1 MAAYSQERNVDLP
14 QCGGSVDLCSAY
26 QSLGIGR
33 DRSVAGLLDDAL
45 HHVRFVVREEESFA
59 KARRRPTCEGI
70 LDSGIRVGLEG
81 IEEGSAK
88 R

>member
-1 MAAYSQERNVDLP
+1 MAAYSQKRNVDLP
-14 QCGGSVDLCSAY
+14 QCGGNVDLCSAY

-45 HHVRFVVREEESFA
+45 HHVRLVLREEEFFA

-70 LDSGIRVGLEG
+70 LNPGFRVGLEG
-81 IEEGSAK
+81 VEKGSAK